1 MKLDRILLT
10 MAALCFVGGAT
21 LGMYMG
27 MTHEFQ
33 YAPVHAHA
41 NLVGW
46 ASLALFGITYRIYPE
61 LQTKKLAR
69 AQAACALLSAPLFPI
84 ALYLAL
90 FQNFPVPL
98 LIVPPIFW
106 LSVVLFAAVMVRH
119 LFAGAKGGGRVLRE
133 RIVAAE

>member
-1 MKLDRILLT
+1 MQLDRIMLAT
-10 MAALCFVGGAT
+10 AALVFVGGAS

-27 MTHEFQ
+27 VTHEFQ

-46 ASLALFGITYRIYPE
+46 ASLALFGVAYRIYPE
-61 LQTKKLAR
+61 LQASKLAR
-69 AQAACALLSAPLFPI
+69 AQAACALASAPLFPI
-84 ALYLAL
+84 ALYLGL

-98 LIVPPIFW
+98 MIVPPIFL

-119 LFAGAKGGGRVLRE
+119 LLAGARRGGRMLRE
-133 RIVAAE
+133 RVVAAE

>member
-1 MKLDRILLT
+1 MKLDRIMLT
-10 MAALCFVGGAT
+10 MAALIFVGGAT

-27 MTHEFQ
+27 ITHEFQ
-33 YAPVHAHA
+33 YAPIHAHA

-46 ASLALFGITYRIYPE
+46 ASLALFGVVYRIYPE
-61 LQTKKLAR
+61 LQSQKLAR
-69 AQAACALLSAPLFPI
+69 AQAACALVSAPLFPI

-98 LIVPPIFW
+98 MIVPPIFW

-119 LFAGAKGGGRVLRE
+119 LLTGARSGGRMLRE
-133 RIVAAE
+133 RVVAAE